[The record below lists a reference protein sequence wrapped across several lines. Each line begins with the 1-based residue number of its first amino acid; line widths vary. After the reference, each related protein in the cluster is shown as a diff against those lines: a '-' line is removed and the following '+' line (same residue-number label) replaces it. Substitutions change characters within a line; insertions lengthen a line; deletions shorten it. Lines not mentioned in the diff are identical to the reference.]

1 MPSGEPVGGGFLGY
15 CLFLPFDHESQPLVD
30 RTFDTS
36 DIHAIRTTGAIILM
50 IAYGYSVKEHDD
62 FLVDVTEAAVNGFSE
77 CMEPG
82 AHLVDMIPL
91 CKSLFRLP
99 GAPVGMQTTSS
110 FLSTRSAI
118 RP

>member
-1 MPSGEPVGGGFLGY
+1 MTGHARAVQRRSGRTLTFN
-15 CLFLPFDHESQPLVD
+15 HESQPLVD
-30 RTFDTS
+30 LTFDIS

-62 FLVDVTEAAVNGFSE
+62 FLVDVVEAAVNGFSE

-91 CKSLFRLP
+91 CKSLFLP
-99 GAPVGMQTTSS
+99 GAPVRMPTAPSL
-110 FLSTRSAI
+110 LSTSSAI